1 MKYFSIIIIIGLI
14 IFSIS
19 CNSQNNNDSKKSTDT
34 FKVSS
39 DSLKTNKQT
48 VFKIKPQNEAKYTSI
63 NSISLPPGYKRI
75 ELDSGSFG
83 YWLRHL
89 PLKTENN
96 EVRQYDGELKY
107 DQNLHFAVL
116 KFDVGTRDL
125 QQCADAVMRL
135 RGEYLYAK
143 KDYNDLHFN
152 FVSDGK
158 PRYFKQYAKGNYSY
172 KKFRNY
178 MDYIFSY
185 ANTASLKK
193 ELTPVE
199 NPEKNIKPGDVFIQS
214 GQPYGHAV
222 TVVDVA
228 KNDAGNIIF
237 MVCQSYMPAEE
248 INIVKNLNN
257 PKISPWYNFTDTDNL
272 IIPEWEFNYS
282 DLRRF

>member
-1 MKYFSIIIIIGLI
+1 MKTHYLI
-14 IFSIS
+14 ILLISFWAIS
-19 CNSQNNNDSKKSTDT
+19 CNSQNNSEKNNSEGIK
-34 FKVSS
+34 
-39 DSLKTNKQT
+39 
-48 VFKIKPQNEAKYTSI
+48 KIKTERKGINFHIKRQEEAKYPNIKSI
-63 NSISLPPGYKRI
+63 PLPPGYHRI
-75 ELDSGSFG
+75 EVDSGSFG

-96 EVRQYDGELKY
+96 EVRQYNGELKY
-107 DQNLHFAVL
+107 NQNLHFAVL

-135 RGEYLYAK
+135 RGEYLYSQK
-143 KDYNDLHFN
+143 KYSDIHFN
-152 FVSDGK
+152 FLSDGK
-158 PRYFKQYAKGNYSY
+158 PRYFKNYAKGNYSH

-193 ELTPVE
+193 ELIPIE
-199 NPEKNIKPGDVFIQS
+199 NPQKNIKPGDVFIQS
-214 GQPYGHAV
+214 GHPYGHAV

-228 KNDAGNIIF
+228 KNDTGDIIF

-257 PKISPWYNFTDTDNL
+257 STISPWYNFTDTDHL
-272 IIPEWEFNYS
+272 IIPEWEFHYS
-282 DLRRF
+282 DLKRFQ

>member
-1 MKYFSIIIIIGLI
+1 MRNTFIIILLA
-14 IFSIS
+14 SIYTFS
-19 CNSQNNNDSKKSTDT
+19 CNSQNNNDSQNSKGSVII
-34 FKVSS
+34 FS
-39 DSLKTNKQT
+39 DSLKTNKQKS
-48 VFKIKPQNEAKYTSI
+48 FNIRPQDNAKYPSI
-63 NSISLPPGYKRI
+63 NSIPLLPGYKRI

-96 EVRQYDGELKY
+96 EVRQYDGGLKY

-116 KFDVGTRDL
+116 KFDAGTRDL

-172 KKFRNY
+172 EKFRNY

-228 KNDAGNIIF
+228 KNDAGDIIF

-257 PKISPWYNFTDTDNL
+257 AKISPWYNFTDTDNL